1 MFPQGHEAVLGG
13 RRQKVTIVFC
23 LDLYV
28 VLILY
33 NDNMSVQYVYT
44 NSGKHPNKISADSTL
59 PEVTN
64 GVPPRIE
71 RASSVSVKF

>member
-1 MFPQGHEAVLGG
+1 MF
-13 RRQKVTIVFC
+13 R

-44 NSGKHPNKISADSTL
+44 NSGKHPNKISGDNTL
-59 PEVTN
+59 AEVTI
-64 GVPPRIE
+64 GIPPRIE
-71 RASSVSVKF
+71 RALSVSVKF